1 MSCGPLVGFFY
12 RAKFLPV
19 YLYQITQQS
28 HTPSNYISYSTS
40 TSSSR
45 LLIEFFQYID
55 AVAHFFMSNID
66 NFRRQKIN
74 TTAIMNKD
82 FMIHAICWL
91 LFITC
96 YLLLIII
103 WYLES
108 DSMILAYLKL
118 AISCKKIVS
127 FRSCSATRSCFFY
140 KNKVYK
146 KV

>member
-1 MSCGPLVGFFY
+1 MSCYNILRNVNKLSNIVKFFLILSSNTKHCSVLINNVLWY
-12 RAKFLPV
+12 TCGNFLRGK
-19 YLYQITQQS
+19 I
-28 HTPSNYISYSTS
+28 PSCVSIPNYSANYISYSTS

-82 FMIHAICWL
+82 YLKNIDDFMIHAICWL

-103 WYLES
+103 
-108 DSMILAYLKL
+108 
-118 AISCKKIVS
+118 
-127 FRSCSATRSCFFY
+127 
-140 KNKVYK
+140 
-146 KV
+146 